1 MPSRL
6 LSATAACLLS
16 LALQAQ
22 ASVQRDDARAYASAD
37 GRLLYTESHW
47 VDESAS
53 PAKRLVL
60 YRCPGGQA
68 FARKL
73 VSASGSA
80 SAPDFAFEDGRDGY
94 RQGVSLLAGR
104 RHGYLQQAGRPELRY
119 PLEVPADGVI
129 DAGFDAAVRAHWHAL
144 SSGEE
149 VRLRFLVP
157 GRKRFYPVRIRR
169 IGATTWNGIAAERL
183 RMDLD
188 QWYGFA
194 VPPVH
199 LVYARADRRLL
210 EFSGTGDVRDDRGR
224 NQQVRIAFAPAS
236 RQVAAAEMA
245 AASAEKLTA
254 CKD

>member
-6 LSATAACLLS
+6 LSITVICLLS

-22 ASVQRDDARAYASAD
+22 ASVQRDDARAYASTD

-68 FARKL
+68 FARKR
-73 VSASGSA
+73 VSSAGSA

-94 RQGVSLLAGR
+94 REGVSLLAGR
-104 RHGYLQQAGRPELRY
+104 RQGYLQQAGRPELRY

-129 DAGFDAAVRAHWHAL
+129 DAGFDAAVRTHWDTLVA
-144 SSGEE
+144 GRE
-149 VRLRFLVP
+149 VRLKFLVP
-157 GRKRFYPVRIRR
+157 SRKRFYPVRIRR
-169 IGATTWNGIAAERL
+169 IAPTTWNGIAAERL

-224 NQQVRIAFAPAS
+224 NPQVRIAFAPAS
-236 RQVAAAEMA
+236 RRVAAAEMA
-245 AASAEKLTA
+245 AASIEKLA
-254 CKD
+254 PCKD

>member
-6 LSATAACLLS
+6 LSATATCLLCF
-16 LALQAQ
+16 APQAQ

-47 VDESAS
+47 IDASAS

-60 YRCPGGQA
+60 YRCPDGQA

-73 VSASGSA
+73 VSPAGST

-94 RQGVSLLAGR
+94 REGVSLLAGR
-104 RHGYLQQAGRPELRY
+104 RQGYLQQAGRPELRY

-129 DAGFDAAVRAHWHAL
+129 NAGFDAAVRTHWNTLAA
-144 SSGEE
+144 GKE

-157 GRKRFYPVRIRR
+157 SRKRFYPVRIRR
-169 IGATTWNGIAAERL
+169 IEATTWNGIAAERL

-199 LVYARADRRLL
+199 LVYARADKRLL

-224 NQQVRIAFAPAS
+224 NPQVRIAFAPAS

-245 AASAEKLTA
+245 AASIEKLA
-254 CKD
+254 PCKD